1 MKMRIPL
8 ATKFAGWLLLNLFLL
23 ALGAAA
29 FVAAQFKGGFDSLL
43 AGGAGRRVEALAVD
57 ASARLR
63 AIPRSEWDATLEK
76 LTTSY
81 GAPISV
87 YQSSGSLVAGPS
99 YDLPTSVETE
109 LARIGRPP
117 ENRPPNDK
125 RRPGEKPQRRET
137 PPPIH
142 PRPPLE
148 DGLGANAAQ
157 RSGQGQRPTTD
168 GQPSDTEFP
177 REDGAGA
184 SGAAPGDGAPR
195 NHPAPPKKPPPPP
208 EKMPRDSFSGRP
220 QHDPAPDSSPGAEW
234 RGPFDQSAQPPD
246 PQRWPKFLLHA
257 NSPNAYW
264 IGIRIPLPNSG
275 AGARGGPLTLLIRCV
290 SLAQGGLLL
299 ETKPLVIAGAAAI
312 IVSILIWVPFVLA
325 LTWQV
330 RRVTAATGQVA
341 RGNFDV
347 RLTVKRSDELGQL
360 AASVNTMASQ
370 LDTFAR
376 GQKRF
381 MGDVAHELTSPI
393 ARMQT
398 ALAILEESGLDRDP
412 TSYYASLREELDEMS
427 RLVTE
432 LLEFSKAAMQREIQL
447 SPVALGPLV
456 TDVIHREGGGALVEC
471 HVPDALTANAEHKL
485 LARALGNVV
494 RNAVR
499 YAGHAGPILISAAAR
514 PGHVEIVVTDTGPG
528 VPPESLPR
536 LFDAFYR
543 PDAARTREAGGAG
556 LGLAI
561 VKTCV
566 EACGGA
572 VAVRNGASC
581 GLEVIMAL
589 RTSEPALLRE

>member
-29 FVAAQFKGGFDSLL
+29 FVGAQFHGGFDSLL
-43 AGGAGRRVEALAVD
+43 AGGAGRRVEALALD
-57 ASARLR
+57 ASTQLR
-63 AIPRSEWDATLEK
+63 PRPRSEWDSILEK
-76 LTTSY
+76 LSASY
-81 GAPISV
+81 GVPISV
-87 YQSSGSLVAGPS
+87 YQSSGNLVAGPS
-99 YDLPTSVETE
+99 YDLPVSVESE
-109 LARIGRPP
+109 IGKLGRPP
-117 ENRPPNDK
+117 GDK
-125 RRPGEKPQRRET
+125 HNGAG
-137 PPPIH
+137 PPPRK
-142 PRPPLE
+142 P
-148 DGLGANAAQ
+148 
-157 RSGQGQRPTTD
+157 
-168 GQPSDTEFP
+168 
-177 REDGAGA
+177 
-184 SGAAPGDGAPR
+184 
-195 NHPAPPKKPPPPP
+195 PPPPP
-208 EKMPRDSFSGRP
+208 EKAQRDAFGGRQQHDPPSMTHPASDRPATAGPRHDPPADSPANTRP
-220 QHDPAPDSSPGAEW
+220 ASEKPAAAGPEHDPAPGSPPNLDSREPLDLTG
-234 RGPFDQSAQPPD
+234 QPPD
-246 PQRWPKFLLHA
+246 PQKWPKFLLHA
-257 NSPNAYW
+257 SSPTAYW
-264 IGIRIPLPNSG
+264 IGIRVPISN
-275 AGARGGPLTLLIRCV
+275 AARGGPMALLIRCT

-299 ETKPLVIAGAAAI
+299 ETKPLLIAGAAAVV
-312 IVSILIWVPFVLA
+312 VSILIWLPFVLA

-330 RRVTAATGQVA
+330 RRITAATGQVA

-347 RLTVKRSDELGQL
+347 RLPVKRSDELGEL
-360 AASVNTMASQ
+360 ASSVNTMAGQ

-412 TSYYASLREELDEMS
+412 TNYYASLREELDEMS
-427 RLVTE
+427 RLVAE
-432 LLEFSKAAMQREIQL
+432 LLEFSKAAMQREIR
-447 SPVALGPLV
+447 LGPVSLASLV
-456 TDVIHREGGGALVEC
+456 TDVIHREGGGALLESD
-471 HVPDALTANAEHKL
+471 VPDALTANAEPKL

-514 PGHVEIVVTDTGPG
+514 QGHVELVVTDTGPG
-528 VPPESLPR
+528 VPPESLAR

-572 VAVRNGASC
+572 VAARNGASC

-589 RTSEPALLRE
+589 RTSEPALPLPSQSA